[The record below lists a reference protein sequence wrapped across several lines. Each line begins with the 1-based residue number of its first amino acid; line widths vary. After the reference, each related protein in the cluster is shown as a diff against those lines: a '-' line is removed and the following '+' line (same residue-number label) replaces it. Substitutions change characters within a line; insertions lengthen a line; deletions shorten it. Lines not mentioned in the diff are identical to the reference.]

1 METTFITMKDT
12 ELARYEVIQ
21 KLIGGT
27 INGTEA
33 SKLLFRSVRQ
43 IKRLKARVVAEGAC
57 GMIHGNRGNESN
69 QKISSVVAETTTTLL
84 REKYADFGPTFAQE
98 KLGALHE
105 IHLSVESVRTMM
117 IKEKLWKPKVR
128 RDSGEYH
135 AWRPRKECFG
145 EMEQFDGSYH
155 RWFEDRGEECC
166 LLAAI
171 DDATGK
177 ITKATFGANEGVH
190 AVFTF
195 WKEYTE
201 THGKP
206 LSIYLDRYSTYKV
219 NHKNATDNHELLT
232 QFQRASQELDIRLI
246 SAYSP
251 QAKGRVERLFG
262 TLQDRLVKE
271 LRLRGISDTETAN
284 IFLTDIFIPEFNAKF
299 AVVPTKDIDLHR
311 ALSPSEVM
319 QLPTIF
325 SVRSERKVNNDFT
338 IRFKNKWYQL
348 LSAQPCTVLRGDRV
362 IIDEWLDLSIHI
374 RMKGVELDYVMTA
387 TRPEK
392 QHTLV
397 TALVPRPTKIPSA
410 NHPWRKFQY
419 GNKTKKIANFAT
431 TYSTTT
437 LLTNQ
442 V

>member
-1 METTFITMKDT
+1 METTYITMKDT
-12 ELARYEVIQ
+12 ELARFETIRQ
-21 KLIGGT
+21 LIDNT

-33 SKLLFRSVRQ
+33 AKLLFRSVRQ
-43 IKRLKARVVAEGAC
+43 IKRLKVRVMNEGAQ
-57 GMIHGNRGNESN
+57 GVIHGNRGKDSN
-69 QKISSVVAETTTTLL
+69 RKLSSVTRKNAQKFLI
-84 REKYADFGPTFAQE
+84 RKYADFGPTFAQE
-98 KLGALHE
+98 KLREDHALVM
-105 IHLSVESVRTMM
+105 SVESVRQIM
-117 IKEKLWKPKVR
+117 ITEKLWKPKVR
-128 RDSGEYH
+128 KDNGAYH

-155 RWFEDRGEECC
+155 HWFEDRGDECC
-166 LLAAI
+166 LLASI

-177 ITKATFGANEGVH
+177 ITKATFGANEGVQ

-219 NHKNATDNHELLT
+219 NHKSATDNHELLT
-232 QFQRASQELDIRLI
+232 QFQRVARDLDIRLI

-271 LRLRGISDTETAN
+271 LRLRGISDTLTAN
-284 IFLTDIFIPEFNAKF
+284 AFLTEEYIPGFNEKF
-299 AVVPTKDIDLHR
+299 SVVPTKVHDLHR
-311 ALSPSEVM
+311 PLSMGEHTRRSS
-319 QLPTIF
+319 LF
-325 SVRSERKVNNDFT
+325 SVRSQRIVHNDFT
-338 IRFKNKWYQL
+338 IQFKNKWYQL
-348 LSAQPCTVLRGDRV
+348 LPAQPCTVLRKDT
-362 IIDEWLDLSIHI
+362 IMIEEWLDGTVHLWL
-374 RMKGVELDYVMTA
+374 RGTELRFEVTA

-392 QHTLV
+392 RCARV
-397 TALVPRPTKIPSA
+397 TALVPRPTKVPPA

-419 GNKTKKIANFAT
+419 GSKNKKISVFGT

>member
-21 KLIGGT
+21 KLIDNR

-33 SKLLFRSVRQ
+33 AKLLFRSVRQ
-43 IKRLKARVVAEGAC
+43 IKRLKASVVAEGAK
-57 GMIHGNRGNESN
+57 GMIHGNRGKESN
-69 QKISSVVAETTTTLL
+69 RRTASVVTETTITLL

-105 IHLSVESVRTMM
+105 IYLSVESVRTMM
-117 IKEKLWKPKVR
+117 IREKLWKPKVR
-128 RDSGEYH
+128 RDNGEYH

-145 EMEQFDGSYH
+145 EMDQFDGSYH

-195 WKEYTE
+195 WKEYIE

-206 LSIYLDRYSTYKV
+206 LSIYLDRFSTYKV
-219 NHKNATDNHELLT
+219 NHKSATDNHELLT
-232 QFQRASQELDIRLI
+232 QFERVAKELTIRLI

-271 LRLRGISDTETAN
+271 LRLHGISDTETAN

-299 AVVPTKDIDLHR
+299 AVVPTKTDDLHR
-311 ALSPSEVM
+311 VLSSSEENR
-319 QLPTIF
+319 LPTIF
-325 SVRSERKVNNDFT
+325 SVRSERTVNNDFT

-348 LSAQPCTVLRGDRV
+348 LSAQPCTVLRGDV
-362 IIDEWLDLSIHI
+362 VTIDEWLDQSIHL
-374 RMKGVELDYVMTA
+374 RLKEKELHYVVTA

-392 QHTLV
+392 HHTLV
-397 TALVPRPTKIPSA
+397 TALVPRPTKTPPA

-419 GNKTKKIANFAT
+419 GNKNTKIANFAT
-431 TYSTTT
+431 TYSTT
-437 LLTNQ
+437 
-442 V
+442 